1 MNFRLVNETASVEEA
16 ISGRVPPGY
25 ELLFE
30 VDSST
35 GHNTVPY
42 IISKK
47 IGVSGDHL
55 TDASPTVD
63 QYNEPV
69 VSLRFDSSGSRKF
82 GDLTAANVGKRFAII
97 LDNADDSDGYGH
109 QAAREKRRIDW

>member
-1 MNFRLVNETASVEEA
+1 MQH
-16 ISGRVPPGY
+16 ISEVKVHGFLKVILLRICNIPPAPTIIH
-25 ELLFE
+25 LWLH
-30 VDSST
+30 SIQRT
-35 GHNTVPY
+35 K
-42 IISKK
+42 ISKK

-82 GDLTAANVGKRFAII
+82 GDLTTNNVGKRFAII
-97 LDNADDSDGYGH
+97 LPHSSNKS
-109 QAAREKRRIDW
+109 